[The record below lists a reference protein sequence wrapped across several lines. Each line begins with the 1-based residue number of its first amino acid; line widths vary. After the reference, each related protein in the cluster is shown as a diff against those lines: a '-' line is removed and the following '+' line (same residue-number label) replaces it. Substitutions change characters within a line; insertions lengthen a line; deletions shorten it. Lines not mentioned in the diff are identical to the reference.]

1 MAALCH
7 APSMRAMQ
15 LSMVQMNSVVD
26 KTERNLSHI
35 ISFIDEAVRL
45 GSDMLCFPE
54 ASLTGYTSKNPNQ
67 YAICIDDEAIKT
79 ICDLS
84 SKNNIGISFGF
95 MESSEDGPYITQMTV
110 GPKNMTVYRKTH
122 LGSNEKGLFNSG
134 NELPVANV
142 GNADVGVHLCWEGH
156 IPDIS
161 TVLRAK
167 GAELVLIP
175 HSSGIGGTRRKETW
189 ERFLPARADDNG
201 MYVAACNAIGHNG
214 IDAVFGGGCIVIDPK
229 GRTIGEYF
237 GDDEHMLTCRLEG
250 DLPRYDREQNM
261 SSISYFDR
269 RRQELY
275 L

>member
-1 MAALCH
+1 
-7 APSMRAMQ
+7 

-26 KTERNLSHI
+26 EKERNLSRMV
-35 ISFIDEAVRL
+35 SLIDEAVRS
-45 GSDMLCFPE
+45 GSDILCFPE
-54 ASLTGYTSKNPNQ
+54 ACLTGYTSKNPDRF
-67 YAICIDDEAIKT
+67 AVRIDDEAIRT

-84 SKNNIGISFGF
+84 SKNDIGISFGF
-95 MESSEDGPYITQMTV
+95 MESSVCGTYITQATV
-110 GPKNMTVYRKTH
+110 GAKGMTVYRKTH
-122 LGSNEKGLFNSG
+122 LGSNEKDVFKSG
-134 NELPVANV
+134 SEFPVMDICDVN
-142 GNADVGVHLCWEGH
+142 VGVHLCWEGH

-161 TVLRAK
+161 TVLRSK

-175 HSSGIGGTRRKETW
+175 HSSGIGGIRRKETW

-201 MYVAACNAIGHNG
+201 MYVAACNAIGDNG
-214 IDAVFGGGCIVIDPK
+214 IDAVFGGGCMVIDPK

-237 GDDEHMLTCRLEG
+237 GDDEHMLTCRLET
-250 DLPRYDREQNM
+250 DLPRYYREQNM